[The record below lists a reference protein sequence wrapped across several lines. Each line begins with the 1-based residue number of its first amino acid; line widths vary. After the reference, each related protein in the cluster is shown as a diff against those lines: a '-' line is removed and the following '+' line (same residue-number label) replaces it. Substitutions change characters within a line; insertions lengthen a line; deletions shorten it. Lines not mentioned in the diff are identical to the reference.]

1 MSSIS
6 TVAHDRIAGL
16 TRSNVYIAAT
26 IASCIL
32 SLIMILQNP
41 LVGSDGVT
49 YLRSAEAFAGDG
61 LAAALAIYNYPTY
74 SILIAGV
81 HLCTSLSLVNA
92 AYLLN
97 TFLFGLL
104 VVAFIRLAEVCYQ
117 VPHICLVAAL
127 VILCNPELNSLRA
140 DVYRD
145 FGAWAF
151 MLLAAG
157 YFIQYNQTPRFK
169 FALAWFLT
177 SLAAA
182 TFRPEA
188 LVMLTVCLLYFVY
201 YPNGIKHSAQRFVRL
216 LVLPAVLVCVVVV
229 LSVFVSADALQHM
242 WHVVSGKINGSFAE
256 SIHNFRALA
265 THYQQHVLVPRTD
278 LASVSLLAGLFAVL
292 LITLLKATPVP
303 YLAIYLAGLAKSP
316 CRMQPQSRWPFIA
329 VVLVAAAPPALFIV
343 SQRFL
348 QERYVMLL
356 ALLLC
361 VPVSAFIA
369 QWYECS
375 ANKNRLNGAAGLLV
389 VILLID
395 GLISFGANKAH
406 ISQAIDWFEQN
417 SSVDAVVTANDTR
430 GMFQLP
436 RRKLWDDSIAF
447 KVNVAGDLMPCDRGD
462 YFLQLHKK
470 REAHDRLWNKG
481 QQRGQLVASF
491 ENNRAAHADI
501 YRCDPRKQA
510 L

>member
-6 TVAHDRIAGL
+6 NVGQEKIACL
-16 TRSNVYIAAT
+16 QRPNIYIAAV
-26 IASCIL
+26 IASCLI
-32 SLIMILQNP
+32 SLIAILQNP
-41 LVGSDGVT
+41 LVGSDGVI
-49 YLRSAEAFAGDG
+49 YLRTAQAFLDDG
-61 LAAALAIYNYPTY
+61 LKGALVLYNYPAY

-81 HLCTSLSLVNA
+81 HLCTPLSLVNA

-97 TFLFGLL
+97 TLLFGLL
-104 VVAFIRLAEVCYQ
+104 VVAFVRLAEVCYQ
-117 VPHICLVAAL
+117 VPYICLAAAL

-157 YFIQYNQTPRFK
+157 YFVQYNQAPRFK

-177 SLAAA
+177 SLSAVA
-182 TFRPEA
+182 FRPEA
-188 LVMLTVCLLYFVY
+188 AVMLAVCLLYFVY
-201 YPNGIKHSAQRFVRL
+201 YPNGLKHSAQRFVRL
-216 LVLPAVLVCVVVV
+216 LVLPSVLVCALVL

-256 SIHNFRALA
+256 SLQHFRDLA
-265 THYQQHVLVPRTD
+265 THYGQHVLVPRTE
-278 LASVSLLAGLFAVL
+278 LASVSLLAGLFTVL
-292 LITLLKATPVP
+292 LITLLKAIPLP
-303 YLAIYLAGLAKSP
+303 YLIIYIVGLANTP
-316 CRMQPQSRWPFIA
+316 YRMQSQSRWPSIA
-329 VVLVAAAPPALFIV
+329 TVLVVAAPPALFLIN
-343 SQRFL
+343 QRFL

-361 VPVSAFIA
+361 LPVSAFIA
-369 QWYECS
+369 QWYDRS
-375 ANKNRLNGAAGLLV
+375 ANKSRFSAAAAVLIVVLLV
-389 VILLID
+389 D

-417 SSVDAVVTANDTR
+417 SSPDAVVTANDTR

-436 RRKLWDDSIAF
+436 RRILWDDSIAF
-447 KVNVAGDLMPCDRGD
+447 KLKSADDLMPCDRGD
-462 YFLQLHKK
+462 YYLHLHKQ
-470 REAHDRLWNKG
+470 REAHAKLWTTG
-481 QQRGQLVASF
+481 EQRGTLVASF
-491 ENNRAAHADI
+491 KNNRATHADI
-501 YRCDPRKQA
+501 YQCRPGP